1 MLRRLLSRRLA
12 RQLPIFRLIAVVQ
25 VALLA
30 REHLRGLQPADR
42 QRLLQLVRKGRGM
55 SKDERSE
62 LRALAGKLDAGAFLR
77 AAADRFSPVPLG
89 GSSRH
94 GS

>member
-25 VALLA
+25 IALLA
-30 REHLRGLQPADR
+30 REHLRGLEPADR

-55 SKDERSE
+55 SHDERAE
-62 LRALAGKLDAGAFLR
+62 LRAIAGKLDAGAFVR

-89 GSSRH
+89 GRSHR
-94 GS
+94 GA

>member
-30 REHLRGLQPADR
+30 RQHLRSLTPDDR
-42 QRLLQLVRKGRGM
+42 RRLLQLARKGRGL
-55 SKDERSE
+55 SPEERTE
-62 LRALAGKLDAGAFLR
+62 LRALAGKLDARAFALT
-77 AAADRFSPVPLG
+77 AAERFSPVPLPSRFLR
-89 GSSRH
+89 GS
-94 GS
+94 